1 MRVIIRILLFITIL
15 FNISC
20 RDKYQG
26 EPLTIQNNSNQRVYY
41 WLSYWRTTDF
51 PKYHY
56 PDTILPS
63 EKPISIN
70 SIALKNATGY
80 GESDPN
86 WTEVFSKLPEGKLT
100 IYFFPESPATQEDW
114 NLIRQTYD
122 LVRKDITYS
131 ELKSNNFRILYP

>member
-1 MRVIIRILLFITIL
+1 MRVIIRVLLFITIL

-20 RDKYQG
+20 RDKYPG
-26 EPLTIQNNSNQRVYY
+26 EPLTIQNNSNHRVYY
-41 WLSYWRTTDF
+41 WLSYWKTTDF

-70 SIALKNATGY
+70 SIASKNATGY

-86 WTEVFSKLPEGKLT
+86 FG
-100 IYFFPESPATQEDW
+100 
-114 NLIRQTYD
+114 
-122 LVRKDITYS
+122 
-131 ELKSNNFRILYP
+131 